1 MINAAIVGMGR
12 WGQTLV
18 DSIAGGSDALRF
30 IAGTTRTHSKV
41 EDYAAGK
48 GLRLYATLDE
58 LLSVEEIDAV
68 VLATPH
74 TVHFGQIMAA
84 AAAGKHVYCEK
95 PFCLTGAEAT
105 TALDALAAQGLKVA
119 VGHNRRFFPN
129 TIALKRILETGALG
143 EMVQIDGNFSD
154 NLAAQANTW
163 RANRQESPAG
173 SMTSLGIH
181 VIDMFIHLLG
191 RIEYVQTISRR
202 VAMPYDVDDTT
213 VVLLRF
219 SSGQLGCLGTVACT
233 GRLWQVRA
241 FGTAGWAEIVDHHR
255 MIVPKDKSRTP
266 NRGVGRV
273 GLSVPAVGRRRAGG
287 VCTRL
292 RGGRSLSGNPQP
304 DPPRHG
310 RAGSY
315 REIRGDR
322 PGCRRRLIHS
332 IQRDADH
339 DAAHRL
345 AQFEIVAGAVPMTI
359 VAVDARLWRQP
370 RQHRPP

>member
-41 EDYAAGK
+41 EDYAADK

-129 TIALKRILETGALG
+129 TIALKRIIETGALG

-255 MIVPKDKSRTP
+255 MIVQKTNRERRTEAWEAWDYPYLPSVAAALEAFALDCEGGAPFPVTP
-266 NRGVGRV
+266 NQIRHGTAVLEAIVKSAATGQGV
-273 GLSVPAVGRRRAGG
+273 AVG
-287 VCTRL
+287 
-292 RGGRSLSGNPQP
+292 
-304 DPPRHG
+304 
-310 RAGSY
+310 
-315 REIRGDR
+315 
-322 PGCRRRLIHS
+322 
-332 IQRDADH
+332 
-339 DAAHRL
+339 
-345 AQFEIVAGAVPMTI
+345 
-359 VAVDARLWRQP
+359 
-370 RQHRPP
+370 